1 MNLDSNWVCPHMRY
15 SINTRL
21 CSREKDM
28 GIEEKEA
35 SQFEDKR
42 HTQRV
47 MENEVRPSTAVHKA

>member
-1 MNLDSNWVCPHMRY
+1 MRY

-21 CSREKDM
+21 CSREKDDM
-28 GIEEKEA
+28 GMEEKEA

-47 MENEVRPSTAVHKA
+47 IENEVRPSIAVHKA

>member
-1 MNLDSNWVCPHMRY
+1 MRY

-21 CSREKDM
+21 CSREKDDM
-28 GIEEKEA
+28 GMEEEA

-47 MENEVRPSTAVHKA
+47 MENEVRPSIAVHKA